1 LNNSKPI
8 TMSKLKTIIVDD
20 EPLALQLLRSILSEN
35 EHVEVIAEFRNGR
48 DAIAAAAELLP
59 DLMFL
64 DIQMPGVNGF
74 EVVKA
79 MQADV
84 MPMVIFATAF
94 NQFAIDA
101 FDLHAVDYVLKPLDS
116 ERVQRA
122 VARAVERHAAVGD
135 EGHKTP
141 LIGAIDEI
149 SKRLDSEN
157 EARSQSNDEVPD
169 GMKRKLLIRD
179 SGVVKVIPF
188 DSIDWVDAAGDYMCV
203 HANNETHIVRSTLR
217 ELLEKLDDKIFV
229 RIHRSTVVNIERV
242 VTITPLQKGGSL
254 LHLSEGH
261 TLKVSRNYRE
271 AIRQLFQ

>member
-1 LNNSKPI
+1 
-8 TMSKLKTIIVDD
+8 MSKLKTIIVDD
-20 EPLALQLLRSILSEN
+20 EPLALDLLRSILGAIDDIELIG
-35 EHVEVIAEFRNGR
+35 ECKNGR
-48 DAIAAAAELLP
+48 DAIASASLLQP

-64 DIQMPGVNGF
+64 DIQMPGINGF

-79 MQADV
+79 MQSDV

-101 FDLHAVDYVLKPLDS
+101 FDMHAVDYVLKPLDP
-116 ERVQRA
+116 ERIKRA
-122 VARAVERHAAVGD
+122 VERAVERHSLPDG
-135 EGHKTP
+135 EGRKTP
-141 LIGAIDEI
+141 LLGAIDEI
-149 SKRLDSEN
+149 TKRLNSEAGSATSTDLP
-157 EARSQSNDEVPD
+157 E

-188 DSIDWVDAAGDYMCV
+188 DDIDWVDAAGDYMCV
-203 HANNETHIVRSTLR
+203 HALGETHIVRSTLR
-217 ELLEKLDDKIFV
+217 ELLEKLDDKIFA

-254 LHLSEGH
+254 LHLSEGQ

-271 AIRQLFQ
+271 SIRQLFQ